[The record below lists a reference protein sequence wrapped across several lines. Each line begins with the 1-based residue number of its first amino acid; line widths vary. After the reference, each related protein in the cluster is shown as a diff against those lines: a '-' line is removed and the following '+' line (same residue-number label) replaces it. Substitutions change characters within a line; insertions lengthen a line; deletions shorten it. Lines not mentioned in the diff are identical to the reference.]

1 MATWVVIGSSGVE
14 TFQILRTQACE
25 RQKRERQQAFETR
38 KLTTMTDAFHDGVDV
53 LPEIKH
59 WHDYLKEVM
68 RTSDLITPKI
78 LDLVDRKMLKE
89 NPRDRLSSKNL
100 CKELDSIVTAAE
112 AHLREIPKKTH
123 DSVQVALLSKE
134 KRHKSVKSEEG
145 ETKSRVYIQV
155 ESSTDK
161 GSPLQVPLTPRGQ
174 PSRRRSIG
182 KQMEGPRHSI
192 PHREETLKQDLDKSR
207 IKVSMVYEEGDSE
220 RADPSRETSR
230 SFLTL
235 PSFQRP
241 HRDDS
246 SRQPVS
252 SPRLPASTTHQ
263 SQSLPQSPPTIVISA
278 ISPSPTAH
286 ETNQAMLP
294 TSSGSPSTR
303 SDPISDEKAIWEAVI
318 DEGPAAMTLCQ
329 QIMSRNEMA
338 AKFTSHNDLTPIM
351 VAAKNIK
358 LQMVNYLV
366 ESSDVL
372 HQDGDGNTVLHHL
385 ILGLASHASR
395 ETDRDFLNT
404 IKNVSHSNAHLV
416 NTLDDH
422 HRSPLYYCVNPDML
436 KTAEILVD
444 AGAWITHAGDTPES
458 DIFGEAVENG
468 TPEMV
473 KYFLENQKTK
483 VVVNWAHLPDR
494 KKISPRIWH
503 LLEEHNDTKGTTTTN
518 GGLFNRLTG
527 SKRKK
532 NGKWARR

>member
-1 MATWVVIGSSGVE
+1 MATWVVIGASGVE
-14 TFQILRTQACE
+14 TFQLLRKQACV

-38 KLTTMTDAFHDGVDV
+38 KLTIMMDAFHDGVEV

-59 WHDYLKEVM
+59 WHDHLKEVM
-68 RTSDLITPKI
+68 RKSDFITPKI
-78 LDLVDRKMLKE
+78 LDLVDRKMLKKD
-89 NPRDRLSSKNL
+89 PRDRLSSKNL

-123 DSVQVALLSKE
+123 AFVQAALLSAE
-134 KRHKSVKSEEG
+134 KGHKSVKSGEG
-145 ETKSRVYIQV
+145 KTNSHVYFQI

-161 GSPLQVPLTPRGQ
+161 GPPLQVPLTPRGL
-174 PSRRRSIG
+174 PSRRRSKA
-182 KQMEGPRHSI
+182 KQMESPRHSI
-192 PHREETLKQDLDKSR
+192 PHREETLKQDLDKSG

-220 RADPSRETSR
+220 GADPIRETSR
-230 SFLTL
+230 SSLTS

-246 SRQPVS
+246 PQQPVS
-252 SPRLPASTTHQ
+252 SPHLPAPTTHQ
-263 SQSLPQSPPTIVISA
+263 SQSLPQTPPPTSTSEIPPSA
-278 ISPSPTAH
+278 TAH
-286 ETNQAMLP
+286 GTNQAMPP
-294 TSSGSPSTR
+294 TSLGFPSAR
-303 SDPISDEKAIWEAVI
+303 SDPISDEKAIWDAVN
-318 DEGPAAMTLCQ
+318 DRGTAAMTLCQ
-329 QIMSRNEMA
+329 QIMSRNPMA
-338 AKFTSHNDLTPIM
+338 AKLTCHNGLTPIM
-351 VAAKNIK
+351 IAARDIK
-358 LQMVNYLV
+358 LQVVNYLV
-366 ESSDVL
+366 EYSNVL

-385 ILGLASHASR
+385 ILGLASHANRDTGR
-395 ETDRDFLNT
+395 EFQET
-404 IKNVSHSNAHLV
+404 IENLSHSNAHLV

-473 KYFLENQKTK
+473 KYFLENKKTK
-483 VVVNWAHLPDR
+483 VLVNWAHLPDR

-503 LLEEHNDTKGTTTTN
+503 LLEEHNQTKGTSTTN
-518 GGLFNRLTG
+518 GGLFNRWTG

-532 NGKWARR
+532 IGK

>member
-100 CKELDSIVTAAE
+100 CKDLDSIVTAAE
-112 AHLREIPKKTH
+112 ALLREIPKKTH

-134 KRHKSVKSEEG
+134 KGHKSVKSEEG
-145 ETKSRVYIQV
+145 ETNSRVYIQV

-161 GSPLQVPLTPRGQ
+161 GSLLQVPLTPRGL
-174 PSRRRSIG
+174 PSRRRSKG
-182 KQMEGPRHSI
+182 KQMESPRHSI

-207 IKVSMVYEEGDSE
+207 IKVSMVYEGDSE
-220 RADPSRETSR
+220 RADPSRKTSR

-252 SPRLPASTTHQ
+252 SPRLPAFTTHR
-263 SQSLPQSPPTIVISA
+263 SQSLPQSPPATLTSA

-286 ETNQAMLP
+286 ETNQAMPP

-303 SDPISDEKAIWEAVI
+303 SDSWSDEKAMWDAVN
-318 DEGPAAMTLCQ
+318 DEGPAAITLCQ
-329 QIMSRNEMA
+329 QIMSRNPMA
-338 AKFTSHNDLTPIM
+338 AKLTYHYGLTPIM
-351 VAAKNIK
+351 IAAKDIK
-358 LQMVNYLV
+358 LQMVNFLV
-366 ESSDVL
+366 EYSNVF
-372 HQDGDGNTVLHHL
+372 HQDRDGNTVLHHL
-385 ILGLASHASR
+385 ILGLASHANR
-395 ETDRDFLNT
+395 ETDRNFLNT
-404 IKNVSHSNAHLV
+404 IENLSHSNARLV

-436 KTAEILVD
+436 ETAKILVD

-458 DIFGEAVENG
+458 DIFAEAVENG

-473 KYFLENQKTK
+473 KYFLENNKTK

-503 LLEEHNDTKGTTTTN
+503 LLEEHNETKGTSTTN
-518 GGLFNRLTG
+518 GGLFDRLTG

-532 NGKWARR
+532 NRK